1 MNTQT
6 VGHKNTMGSLKKQSQ
21 DGITIEV
28 CNPSCK
34 TFQAMTTILSYEENI
49 KTIIT
54 NDNKNEHTIDHNIRV
69 SVTEQGKTTIMLSH
83 TALTFIYA
91 LAEKHN
97 NLPF

>member
-1 MNTQT
+1 MNAQPLA
-6 VGHKNTMGSLKKQSQ
+6 HKNTMGSLKKTTT
-21 DGITIEV
+21 DGIVIEV
-28 CNPSCK
+28 MNPSCK

-49 KTIIT
+49 KTIII
-54 NDNKNEHTIDHNIRV
+54 NDNNNEHTIDENVRV
-69 SVTEQGKTTIMLSH
+69 SVTEQGQTTLMLGY